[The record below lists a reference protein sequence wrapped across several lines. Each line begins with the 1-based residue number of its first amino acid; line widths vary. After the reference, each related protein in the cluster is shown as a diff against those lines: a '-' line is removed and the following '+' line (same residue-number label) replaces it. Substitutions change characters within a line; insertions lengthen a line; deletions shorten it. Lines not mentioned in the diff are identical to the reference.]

1 MYQLRGQMNTEAR
14 FKLHMTQEQ
23 AYTLL
28 KCCYRAEVES
38 RNRNWVCDEQTER
51 VLNDVAEW
59 LTDGNGKFGL
69 MFCGNVGN
77 GKTTMLNAIVR
88 AVRYMREGLRIE
100 DATTIAQVIKDP
112 VEFGTIRAVK
122 HLGIDDMGVEP
133 LEVLDYGN
141 VIYPMVELINYRY
154 SRQLLT
160 IITTNLTPKQIREK
174 YGDRIAD
181 RFNEMMHR
189 VIFTNETYRK

>member
-1 MYQLRGQMNTEAR
+1 MPTPGR
-14 FKLHMTQEQ
+14 FKMHVTQEQ

-28 KCCYRAEVES
+28 KCSYRVEVES
-38 RNRNWVCDEQTER
+38 RRRQITMDEQTDR
-51 VLNDVAEW
+51 VLNEVAQW
-59 LTDGNGKFGL
+59 LTGGDDKFGL
-69 MFCGNVGN
+69 MLCGQVGN
-77 GKTTMLNAIVR
+77 GKTTMLNAIASAIR
-88 AVRYMREGLRIE
+88 FMGEGLRIE

-112 VEFGTIRAVK
+112 VEYGTIREVK

-133 LEVLDYGN
+133 CEVMDYGN
-141 VIYPMVELINYRY
+141 VIYPMVEMMNYRY
-154 SRQLLT
+154 ARQLLT

-189 VIFTNETYRK
+189 VVFTNGSYRR